1 MQTSPK
7 VVEESE
13 ADVGEVQG
21 SFESIG
27 VPAYHG

>member
-13 ADVGEVQG
+13 AYLGEVQG
-21 SFESIG
+21 SLESIG
-27 VPAYHG
+27 VPA